1 MTQSFDF
8 RINGQSEPIT
18 SGELITTV
26 DTACDGF
33 VVNLPINLQTQR
45 ELYNLARPRSYA
57 KCQIYL
63 NGELFLTGKKTRVDP
78 SFSNSGRVYAVHGF
92 SNTFNFMDSGL
103 KPPYEVNNQTFED
116 TLVAI
121 ASQTG
126 TKVIN
131 NTAAT
136 DQVTRETPE
145 RGQTGFSF
153 CAPLAEKANRVLSC
167 DKYGNILVLD
177 PDTKSQSVGVI
188 EEGNQADLIS
198 QEFQASF
205 DDRKAFR
212 SYRVTSQ
219 TPFGRSVAT
228 RTDNSVNEP
237 RHKVVN
243 IDNQAAAGVG
253 DVAEWQKHIQTVDDF
268 KLEIPV
274 VGWIAPNKDLW
285 RVNTIVTFKSETCFI
300 PDGFDLY
307 IRGVRYLFSSSG
319 LTAVLSVIPPNVYT
333 KEPIILPW
341 APASADDKTDNFLS
355 EFTFQAR

>member
-8 RINGQSEPIT
+8 RINGKSEPIV

-33 VVNLPINLQTQR
+33 VVNLPINIQAQR

-63 NGELFLTGKKTRVDP
+63 NNELFLTGKKTRVDP
-78 SFSNSGRVYAVHGF
+78 SFSNSGRVYALHGF
-92 SNTFNFMDSGL
+92 SNTYNFVDSAL
-103 KPPYEVNNQTFED
+103 KPPYETNNQSFED
-116 TLVAI
+116 ILVA
-121 ASQTG
+121 AAAQTG

-131 NTAAT
+131 DT
-136 DQVTRETPE
+136 DPTDIFTRETPE

-153 CAPLAEKANRVLSC
+153 CVPLAEKANRVLSC
-167 DKYGNILVLD
+167 DEKGNLLVLN
-177 PDTKSQSVGVI
+177 PDTKSKSVGVI
-188 EEGNQADLIS
+188 EEGNQANLLS

-219 TPFGRSVAT
+219 TPFGRSVST
-228 RTDNSVNEP
+228 KNDNSVPEP
-237 RHKVVN
+237 RHKVITV
-243 IDNQAAAGVG
+243 DNASSAIG
-253 DVAEWQKHIQTVDDF
+253 DLAEWQKHLQTVEDF
-268 KLEIPV
+268 TLEIPV
-274 VGWIAPNKDLW
+274 VGWLAPNKDLW
-285 RVNTIVTFKSETCFI
+285 RTNTIVTFKSETCFI

-307 IRGVRYLFSSSG
+307 IRGVRYMYSSSG
-319 LTAVLSVIPPNVYT
+319 LTAVLSLIPPNVYT

-341 APASADDKTDNFLS
+341 TEASASDKADDFLGN
-355 EFTFQAR
+355 FTFQAK